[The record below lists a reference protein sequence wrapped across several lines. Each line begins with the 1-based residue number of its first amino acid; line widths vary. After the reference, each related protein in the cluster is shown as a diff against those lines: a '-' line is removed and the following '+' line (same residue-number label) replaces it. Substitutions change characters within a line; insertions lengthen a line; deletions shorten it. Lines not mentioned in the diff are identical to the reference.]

1 MSTPMLE
8 FVEVSKRLDEF
19 ALEKLS
25 FALQA
30 GQIMG
35 FVGPNGAGKSTSL
48 RILMGLMAAD
58 SGDVRVLGYT
68 MPREQVQAKAEIAYV
83 CDDMRLLS
91 NQNLGW
97 HMAFMRSIYPSWD
110 EPYAQ
115 QLLKRFG
122 LRAGRICKGL
132 SSGEHVRALLLLAL
146 ARRPKL
152 MVLDEPTAGLDPVAR
167 HEVLSEL
174 MDALGDESRSIIFSS
189 HNTLDIEQISDQITF
204 IDRGKIVASDDKES
218 FLERWRRVLF
228 ELAPER
234 ALPVL
239 PGMVEPKRAG
249 TSASVLLQNFEP
261 AQLTLLQ
268 AAGAIVRDVQHL
280 RLEEIFVAQVLH
292 QRAQLE
298 QGAFA

>member
-8 FVEVSKRLDEF
+8 FDSVSKQLGEF
-19 ALEKLS
+19 ALRQLS
-25 FALQA
+25 FRLQA

-58 SGDVRVLGYT
+58 SGRVRVLGCE
-68 MPREQVQAKAEIAYV
+68 MPQQQVRAKADIAYV

-91 NQNLGW
+91 GQTLAW
-97 HMAFMRSIYPSWD
+97 HMALMRTLYPRWD

-115 QLLKRFG
+115 VLLKRFG
-122 LRAGRICKGL
+122 LHAQRSGKGL
-132 SSGEHVRALLLLAL
+132 SSGEQVRALLLLAL
-146 ARRPKL
+146 ARRPQL

-174 MDALGDESRSIIFSS
+174 MDVLSDESRSIIFSS
-189 HNTLDIEQISDQITF
+189 HNTLDVEQISDQITF
-204 IDRGKIVASDDKES
+204 IDRGEIVASDDKES

-228 ELAPER
+228 DLAPEQ
-234 ALPVL
+234 ALPQL
-239 PGMVEPKRAG
+239 PGMAQLRRAG
-249 TSASVLLQNFEP
+249 SDGSVLLSAFEP
-261 AQLTLLQ
+261 NQLHAFH
-268 AAGAIVRDVQHL
+268 AAGARVREVQHL
-280 RLEEIFVAQVLH
+280 RLEEIFVAQVMQ

-298 QGAFA
+298 HGAVR

>member
-1 MSTPMLE
+1 MLAFE
-8 FVEVSKRLDEF
+8 RVHKRLGDF
-19 ALEKLS
+19 ALQDVS
-25 FALQA
+25 FALQP

-58 SGDVRVLGYT
+58 SGRVQVVGCEMPTAQVR
-68 MPREQVQAKAEIAYV
+68 AKADIAYI

-91 NQNLGW
+91 GQSLAW
-97 HMAFMRSIYPSWD
+97 HMALMRSLYPSWD
-110 EPYAQ
+110 ERYAQ

-122 LRAGRICKGL
+122 LSPHRTGKGL

-174 MDALGDESRSIIFSS
+174 MDVLSDELRSIVFSS

-204 IDRGKIVASDDKES
+204 IDRGQIVASDDKES

-228 ELAPER
+228 DLAPER
-234 ALPVL
+234 VL
-239 PGMVEPKRAG
+239 PELPSMSELRRAG
-249 TSASVLLQNFEP
+249 GSGSLLLHQFEP
-261 AQLTLLQ
+261 AQLQMLQ
-268 AAGAIVRDVQHL
+268 AAGAVVSDVQHL
-280 RLEEIFVAQVLH
+280 RLEEIFVAQVMQ
-292 QRAQLE
+292 QRARLE
-298 QGAFA
+298 HGARQ